1 MHPFLQSLAG
11 GALIG
16 AASAGLLLVHG
27 RIAGISGI
35 LSNAAALRPGAWRWA
50 FLAGLVAVGI
60 GVALAGRSAPPA
72 LAQDAPGLLLAA
84 GLLVGIGT
92 QVGNGCTSGHGVCGL
107 SNLSLR
113 SLVATGTF
121 MAAAG
126 LTVFLMR
133 HGGALGMELGR

>member
-1 MHPFLQSLAG
+1 MHPFLQSLLG

-16 AASAGLLLVHG
+16 AASGGLLLGHG

-35 LSNAAALRPGAWRWA
+35 LSNAVALRAGAWRWA
-50 FLAGLVAVGI
+50 FLAGLVAVGV
-60 GVALAGRSAPPA
+60 GAALAGRSAPPA
-72 LAQDAPGLLLAA
+72 LAQDGPGLLLAA
-84 GLLVGIGT
+84 GLLVGVGT

-113 SLVATGTF
+113 SLVATATF

-126 LTVFLMR
+126 LTVFVLR
-133 HGGALGMELGR
+133 HGVRR